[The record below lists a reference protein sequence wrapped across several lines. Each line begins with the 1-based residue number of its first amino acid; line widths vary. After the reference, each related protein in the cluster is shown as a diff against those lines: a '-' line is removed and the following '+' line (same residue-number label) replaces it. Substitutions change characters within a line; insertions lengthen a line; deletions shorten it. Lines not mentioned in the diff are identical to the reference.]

1 MTKGT
6 IRARFLRA
14 TACLA
19 VGGTALQL
27 SGCDPQ
33 VRSTLLTGLE
43 TTTSSLSTALIQAFF
58 LSLQDN
64 NTTGTTTGNT
74 TGTTTP

>member
-1 MTKGT
+1 MMKGN
-6 IRARFLRA
+6 IRTRFLRA
-14 TACLA
+14 ATCLV
-19 VGGTALQL
+19 VGGTAFQL

-64 NTTGTTTGNT
+64 TTTTGTTTGT
-74 TGTTTP
+74 TSP